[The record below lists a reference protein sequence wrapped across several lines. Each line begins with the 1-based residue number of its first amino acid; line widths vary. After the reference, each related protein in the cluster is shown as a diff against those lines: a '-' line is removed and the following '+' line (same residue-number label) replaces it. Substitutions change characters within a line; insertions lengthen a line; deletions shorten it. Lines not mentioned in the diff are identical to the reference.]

1 MISHHEILALL
12 TAVFTF
18 LIIVIAS
25 NQLAQGFQ
33 RLKLPLITGFILIGV
48 IAGPDVL
55 KMIPRQSLDKLFF
68 IDEIALAFIAFA
80 AGNELFLKEL
90 KDGLRKILIMT
101 LAQFIVTFLVSFFVL
116 NLISQSL
123 PIFAN
128 LPQPLVIAASLLIS
142 TIFIARSPASAIAIV
157 NELRAK
163 GQFTQTFLGVIII
176 SDILVIL
183 LFTVNFSISQSLVQS
198 QGFDVFSV
206 VIVLVELLASILV
219 GIVYAKIIAWVFS
232 LKIRKLVEYILFL
245 FLGWS
250 IYLLAHFVE
259 HKSVELWHI
268 HFHIEPLLAGIIA
281 SFCITNNTK
290 YRLHLQQVI
299 ETLSPYVYVMFFTKV
314 GADIELNVLVE
325 YWKVAVILFLVRLF
339 AIAVASVTGSVFIRE
354 NLKKTLLSWTPY
366 ITQAGVSL
374 GLITIVASAFPQLGA
389 EFETILVAVIIIN
402 QFVGPPLMKWAIIA
416 AGEAH
421 KKQPYKFDGVRDVII
436 FGLENLSI
444 NLAHTLQKE
453 NWEVKIV
460 TDEPIEGYEDEAKL
474 IEIVQVKDFNHDTLK
489 QLNLDQADAV
499 VLLMTDYKNYQ
510 LAQTIASDFD
520 IQTIVVR
527 IEDFGMYH
535 KFRQLG
541 ALVVEPSTA
550 IVNLLEHFVISP
562 HAVSILLGQEEGQ
575 QTMDIEVLNPEIHGK
590 PLRDIRLPLGVL
602 VISVSR
608 NGQSILTH
616 GYTRLRLHDIV
627 TVVGRP
633 EQLEQVRVKLQF

>member
-1 MISHHEILALL
+1 MISHHEILGLL
-12 TAVFTF
+12 TAIFTF

-33 RLKLPLITGFILIGV
+33 RLRLPLITGFILIGV

-55 KMIPRQSLDKLFF
+55 KMIPRQSLDKLSF
-68 IDEIALAFIAFA
+68 IDEFALAFIAFA
-80 AGNELFLKEL
+80 AGNEMFIKEL
-90 KDGLRKILIMT
+90 RQGIRSIIIMT
-101 LAQFIVTFLVSFFVL
+101 LAQFFITFGVSFFIL
-116 NLISQSL
+116 MLISQNI
-123 PIFAN
+123 PFMAN
-128 LPQPLVIAASLLIS
+128 QPQAVIIAISLLIS
-142 TIFIARSPASAIAIV
+142 TIFIARSPASAIAII
-157 NELRAK
+157 NELKAK
-163 GQFTQTFLGVIII
+163 GPFTQVALGVTILK
-176 SDILVIL
+176 DILVIV
-183 LFTVNFSISQSLVQS
+183 LFTVTYSVAQNLISNT
-198 QGFDVFSV
+198 GFDVFQLF
-206 VIVLVELLASILV
+206 IVFLELVASLVV
-219 GIVYAKIIAWVFS
+219 GIIYAKIIAWIFS
-232 LKIRKLVEYILFL
+232 LKIRKIVEYVLFL

-250 IYLLAHFVE
+250 IYLLAHFIE

-299 ETLSPYVYVMFFTKV
+299 EALSPYVYVAFFTKV
-314 GADIELNVLVE
+314 GADIELNVLIS
-325 YWKVAVILFLVRLF
+325 YWQVAVILFLVRLF

-354 NLKKTLLSWTPY
+354 NLKNTLLSWTPY

-374 GLITIVASAFPQLGA
+374 GLITIVADAFPQLGV

-460 TDEPIEGYEDEAKL
+460 TDEPIEGYGDEAKL
-474 IEIVQVKDFNHDTLK
+474 IEIVQVKDFDHETLK
-489 QLNLDQADAV
+489 NLNLDQADAV

-510 LAQTIASDFD
+510 LAQTITSYFD

-527 IEDFGMYH
+527 IEDFSMYH
-535 KFRQLG
+535 KFRELG

-575 QTMDIEVLNPEIHGK
+575 QTMDIEVLNPEVHGK